1 MKKNQ
6 NLILLTNYFPF
17 WKGEEYLES
26 EIKYLSE
33 TFEKVIIIPVMINES
48 MKQTRSVPSNVDIL
62 KVSTDHSLK
71 GKIRMLTYKS
81 SGEIKNE
88 IRKMPISF
96 SKKLFEYYF
105 QMRSLAI
112 WGIVKEKFE
121 KEVDLSIN
129 TSIYIYSYWFY
140 LTSMVGIELKKYL
153 VDKGYE
159 VKKIISRAHG
169 YDVNENANFLNYLP
183 SREYLLR
190 NMDFVYP
197 VSTYGENMLIQRV
210 PNFKEKVAVRK
221 LGVKSISDMF
231 IQHDNKKIYLVS
243 CSTIRPLKKIEK
255 IIDTLSLC
263 EKRGIDYKWV
273 HLGSGKTSYEK
284 KIRKYAKKKLV
295 EGKYEFYGYV
305 KNKDVMSIYKDKEVS
320 LFINVS
326 ESEGTP
332 VSIMEAFSMSL
343 PVIASDVGGTSDIVK
358 DGYNGFL
365 VDFQITHRDLLEKI
379 IDLNNFSEEKYNEMS
394 RNAFLT
400 WQTMLNEEK
409 NYQKFCQ
416 ELLEGD
422 I

>member
-1 MKKNQ
+1 MKNNKT
-6 NLILLTNYFPF
+6 LILLTNYFPF

-26 EIKYLSE
+26 EINYLSE
-33 TFEKVIIIPVMINES
+33 TFEKVIIIPVMINKN
-48 MKQTRSVPSNVDIL
+48 MKQTRAVSSNVSIL
-62 KVSTDHSLK
+62 NVSTDHSLK
-71 GKIRMLTYKS
+71 GKIQMLIYNWNGS
-81 SGEIKNE
+81 IKNE
-88 IRKMPISF
+88 IKKMPISF

-105 QMRSLAI
+105 QIRSLAT
-112 WGIVKEKFE
+112 WKIVKDEFE
-121 KEVDLSIN
+121 KEINLPIN

-140 LTSMVGIELKKYL
+140 LTSMVGIELKKHL
-153 VDKGYE
+153 VDKDYE

-183 SREYLLR
+183 SREYLLS

-197 VSTYGENMLIQRV
+197 VSTFGENMLKMRV
-210 PNFKEKVAVRK
+210 PNLKEKVAVRK
-221 LGVKSISDMF
+221 LGVKSISNKF
-231 IQHDNKKIYLVS
+231 FQHENKKIYLVS
-243 CSTIRPLKKIEK
+243 CSTIRPLKNIEK

-263 EKRGIDYKWV
+263 EKRGIDYKWI
-273 HLGSGKTSYEK
+273 HLGSGKMSYEK
-284 KIRKYAKKKLV
+284 KIHKYAKKKLT

-305 KNKDVMSIYKDKEVS
+305 KNKDVMNVYKDKEVS

-332 VSIMEAFSMSL
+332 VSVMEAFSMSL

-358 DGYNGFL
+358 DGYNGIL
-365 VDFQITHRDLLEKI
+365 VDFQITPQDLLEKI
-379 IDLNNFSEEKYNEMS
+379 IDLNNFSKEKYNEMS

-400 WQTMLNEEK
+400 WQTMLSEEK